1 MLERFRLWLA
11 RKLYP
16 EVFERVYLSESVH
29 KDYMRW
35 LSEMPDITLTLEN
48 MKHEI
53 DGQSLSLMYP
63 ASKEGPWEISRL
75 REHLRVM
82 RREGLVVPNY
92 PAYIP
97 ERRQQ

>member
-53 DGQSLSLMYP
+53 DGHSLSLMYP
-63 ASKEGPWEISRL
+63 ASNEGPWEISRL